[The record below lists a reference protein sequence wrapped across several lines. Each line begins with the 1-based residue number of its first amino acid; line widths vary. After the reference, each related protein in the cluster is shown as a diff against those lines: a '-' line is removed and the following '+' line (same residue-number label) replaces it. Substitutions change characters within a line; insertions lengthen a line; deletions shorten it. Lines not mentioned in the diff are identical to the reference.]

1 MLTQKQIDDIL
12 NDSRYADEGP
22 TKLARRFEAA
32 GVAEERERCAALD
45 TELQNVL
52 DWAREEKEPLREQEI
67 ASIVRTLAKYRA
79 KTC

>member
-32 GVAEERERCAALD
+32 GVDAERERCIGIVMIELERNSVAEAIATEIREFYVPLSD
-45 TELQNVL
+45 TS
-52 DWAREEKEPLREQEI
+52 APL
-67 ASIVRTLAKYRA
+67 T
-79 KTC
+79 